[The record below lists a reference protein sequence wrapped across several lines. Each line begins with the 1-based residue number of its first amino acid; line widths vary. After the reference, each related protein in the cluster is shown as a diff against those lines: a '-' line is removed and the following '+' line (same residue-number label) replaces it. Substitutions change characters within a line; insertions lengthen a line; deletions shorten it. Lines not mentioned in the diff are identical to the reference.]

1 MPHLLV
7 ALVHTIPNLDSVRC
21 FFQLLISAV
30 HIHIF
35 DEKNNE
41 FQRITFCFFF
51 NEGLFDLF
59 NDHDFLFKLN
69 HFIINLF
76 YKFILN

>member
-1 MPHLLV
+1 VPHLLV
-7 ALVHTIPNLDSVRC
+7 ALVHSIPNLDNVCC

-30 HIHIF
+30 NIHIF

-41 FQRITFCFFF
+41 FQRITFRLFF
-51 NEGLFDLF
+51 NEGLFDPF

-69 HFIINLF
+69 HVILILF
-76 YKFILN
+76 YIFILN

>member
-1 MPHLLV
+1 MPHLIV

-41 FQRITFCFFF
+41 FQRITLRFF
-51 NEGLFDLF
+51 NEGLFDPF
-59 NDHDFLFKLN
+59 KDHDFLSKLN
-69 HFIINLF
+69 HATII
-76 YKFILN
+76 